1 MIKMTKT
8 KENPD
13 FKIVASLKDWNM
25 KCETLLNEWKEEVFC
40 EFMIDWFIQLWCS
53 FLDKMWLTDE
63 TKLSILSK
71 WSKYIASE
79 AIKIQDNKEE

>member
-13 FKIVASLKDWNM
+13 FKIVAILKDWNM
-25 KCETLLNEWKEEVFC
+25 KCETFLTEWKEEVFC

-53 FLDKMWLTDE
+53 FLDKMWLTDG

-79 AIKIQDNKEE
+79 AIKIQDNKE